1 MLHRSV
7 GLAEYTARVVAAANA
22 VSYFVTTTASI
33 LWVDKVGRRPLLM
46 IGSGAMALAFFGVSI
61 GVGLGLQTPE
71 NHGPGI
77 AAVVFIWMYFTA
89 FSFGWISVPWLY
101 AAEV

>member
-1 MLHRSV
+1 
-7 GLAEYTARVVAAANA
+7 
-22 VSYFVTTTASI
+22 
-33 LWVDKVGRRPLLM
+33 M

-61 GVGLGLQTPE
+61 GVGLGLKMPE

-101 AAEV
+101 AAEVRTLHAIMLLEAC